1 MSKPLSIEDR
11 ISILLTMIFDEGVD
25 EYNQNFTKLLQR
37 LNEFYDTNKVDIIN
51 YFTKV
56 IMFIPTK
63 GTIYANALHNFSKG
77 DIINNIFK
85 KLVEELNKNKNS
97 FIFIRSFIFIFGLI
111 HFDILKNEQLIN
123 FISENI
129 AKKNRNLIQI
139 IIRSIFLLFRKNNE
153 YQFLIQSINIIYE
166 SGIIDKSDIILNL
179 LHTYANSDESYEINN
194 TKSKFDGFFIKD
206 IPLNN
211 NEKNNEDNNDIKMS
225 ESNEIKISDVDN
237 IFNELNNINYENII
251 CPELIT
257 RKYLSKNNI
266 TFLDIYYE
274 LFLMNNI
281 EAFKDEPNEGSKIY
295 LFSLPNIYYNINT
308 KEENNGIN
316 PYQFITDNFPFVS
329 MDLILYP
336 LWNKSD
342 LCYIVNYIINV
353 LSQKNIF
360 FKSINEENKEEENIY
375 LKFVIELITNVNMI
389 QNLSHFQLD
398 HLIFFLYHIISN
410 ISDTKIE
417 ILSQIQKLKLNN
429 SNDTLNNAITYFI
442 NSFYEK
448 TSFIIKRDS
457 LPSEIFFPEKDLTPI
472 KNESLYNSSF
482 YDEISTNVNKK
493 ENFNNFNKSLF
504 EKDEQNEVL
513 YTFIYCILNPNNISN
528 NNALSKIYE
537 NIELYENAIRDIINN
552 FEKKNDN
559 SILEND
565 KMKIILKVIFDL
577 YGNIP
582 LYYIYIIDLFAFKN
596 LLSHITIINF
606 IFTEK
611 LFQKKENGLF
621 YGFYE
626 LINNCVENCY
636 NMLTKFDDDF
646 QNLARSFSKVDETQR
661 KEMQLK
667 MEFYDNEVEKLKK
680 QKEIICDKIMELFF
694 KFYEISEKLGG
705 KEYKFFIKNVIKD
718 EFAMFHSR
726 YKLNEDWNEKI
737 KNLDN

>member
-1 MSKPLSIEDR
+1 MSKSLSIEDR

-25 EYNQNFTKLLQR
+25 EYEQNFTKLLQR

-63 GTIYANALHNFSKG
+63 GTIYANALHSFAKG

-97 FIFIRSFIFIFGLI
+97 FIYIRSFIFIFGLI
-111 HFDILKNEQLIN
+111 HFGILQNDQLIN
-123 FISENI
+123 FIKENI
-129 AKKNRNLIQI
+129 TKKNKNLLQI
-139 IIRSIFLLFRKNNE
+139 LVRSIFLLFRKNNQ
-153 YQFLIQSINIIYE
+153 YQFLLQSINVIYE
-166 SGIIDKSDIILNL
+166 SNIIDKTDIILNL
-179 LHTYANSDESYEINN
+179 LHTYANSDESYIIN

-206 IPLNN
+206 IPVNN
-211 NEKNNEDNNDIKMS
+211 SEKNNEDNNDINMK
-225 ESNEIKISDVDN
+225 ENIDN
-237 IFNELNNINYENII
+237 IFNELNSINYENII

-257 RKYLSKNNI
+257 RKYLSKNNV
-266 TFLDIYYE
+266 TFLDIYYQ

-316 PYQFITDNFPFVS
+316 PYQFISDNFPFAS
-329 MDLILYP
+329 MDLILYS

-342 LCYIVNYIINV
+342 LCYIVNFIVNV

-360 FKSINEENKEEENIY
+360 FKSVNEENKEENIY
-375 LKFVIELITNVNMI
+375 TKFIIELISNVTMI

-417 ILSQIQKLKLNN
+417 ILSQIQKLNLNLNN
-429 SNDTLNNAITYFI
+429 SNDTTNNAITYFI

-448 TSFIIKRDS
+448 ISFIIKKES
-457 LPSEIFFPEKDLTPI
+457 LPSEIYFPEKKLTPNE
-472 KNESLYNSSF
+472 NESLYNSSF
-482 YDEISTNVNKK
+482 YNEISTNVKEKK
-493 ENFNNFNKSLF
+493 HFNNFNKSLF
-504 EKDEQNEVL
+504 EKDEQNEAL
-513 YTFIYCILNPNNISN
+513 YTFIYCILNPNNVN
-528 NNALSKIYE
+528 NNDALSKIYE
-537 NIELYENAIRDIINN
+537 NIELYGDGIRDIINN
-552 FEKKNDN
+552 FEKKDN
-559 SILEND
+559 ASLEND

-621 YGFYE
+621 YGFYD

-646 QNLARSFSKVDETQR
+646 QNLARSFSKVDENQR

-680 QKEIICDKIMELFF
+680 QKDIICDKIMESFF
-694 KFYEISEKLGG
+694 KLYEISEKLGG
-705 KEYKFFIKNVIKD
+705 KEYKSFIKNVIKD
-718 EFAMFHSR
+718 EFVLFQSR
-726 YKLNEDWNEKI
+726 FKLNSI
-737 KNLDN
+737 TNLFKFLNSLC

>member
-1 MSKPLSIEDR
+1 MSKSLSIEDR

-25 EYNQNFTKLLQR
+25 EYEQNFTKLLQR

-63 GTIYANALHNFSKG
+63 GTIYANALHSFAKG

-97 FIFIRSFIFIFGLI
+97 FIYIRSFIFIFGLI
-111 HFDILKNEQLIN
+111 HFGILQNDQLIN
-123 FISENI
+123 FIKENI
-129 AKKNRNLIQI
+129 TKKNKNLLQI
-139 IIRSIFLLFRKNNE
+139 LVRSIFLLFRKNNQ
-153 YQFLIQSINIIYE
+153 YQFLLQSINVIYE
-166 SGIIDKSDIILNL
+166 SNIIDKTDIILNL
-179 LHTYANSDESYEINN
+179 LHTYANSDESYIIN

-206 IPLNN
+206 IPVNN
-211 NEKNNEDNNDIKMS
+211 TEKNNEDYNDINMK
-225 ESNEIKISDVDN
+225 ENIDN
-237 IFNELNNINYENII
+237 IFNELNSINYENII

-257 RKYLSKNNI
+257 RKYLSKNNV
-266 TFLDIYYE
+266 TFLDIYYQ

-316 PYQFITDNFPFVS
+316 PYQFISDNFPFAS
-329 MDLILYP
+329 MDLILYS

-342 LCYIVNYIINV
+342 LCYIVNFIVNV

-360 FKSINEENKEEENIY
+360 FKSVNEENKEENIY
-375 LKFVIELITNVNMI
+375 TKFIIELISNVTMI

-417 ILSQIQKLKLNN
+417 ILSQIQKLNLNLNN
-429 SNDTLNNAITYFI
+429 SNDTTNNAITYFI

-448 TSFIIKRDS
+448 ISFIIKKES
-457 LPSEIFFPEKDLTPI
+457 LPSEIYFPEKKLTPNE
-472 KNESLYNSSF
+472 NESLYNSSF
-482 YDEISTNVNKK
+482 YNEISTNVKEKK
-493 ENFNNFNKSLF
+493 HFNNFNKSLF
-504 EKDEQNEVL
+504 EKDEQNEAL
-513 YTFIYCILNPNNISN
+513 YTFIYCILNPNNVN
-528 NNALSKIYE
+528 NNDALSKIYE
-537 NIELYENAIRDIINN
+537 NIELYGDGIRDIINN
-552 FEKKNDN
+552 FEKKDN
-559 SILEND
+559 ASLEND

-621 YGFYE
+621 YGFYD

-646 QNLARSFSKVDETQR
+646 QNLARSFSKVDENQR

-680 QKEIICDKIMELFF
+680 QKDIICDKIMESFF
-694 KFYEISEKLGG
+694 KLYEISEKLGG
-705 KEYKFFIKNVIKD
+705 KEYKSFIKNVIKD
-718 EFAMFHSR
+718 EFVLFQSR
-726 YKLNEDWNEKI
+726 FKLNENWNEKI

>member
-1 MSKPLSIEDR
+1 MSKSLSIEDR

-25 EYNQNFTKLLQR
+25 EYEQNFTKLLQR

-63 GTIYANALHNFSKG
+63 GTIYANALHSFAKG

-97 FIFIRSFIFIFGLI
+97 FIYIRSFIFIFGLI
-111 HFDILKNEQLIN
+111 HFGILQNDQLIN
-123 FISENI
+123 FIKENI
-129 AKKNRNLIQI
+129 AKKNKNLLQI
-139 IIRSIFLLFRKNNE
+139 LVRSIFLLFRKNNQ
-153 YQFLIQSINIIYE
+153 YQFLLQSINVIYE
-166 SGIIDKSDIILNL
+166 SNIIDKTDIILNL
-179 LHTYANSDESYEINN
+179 LHTYANSDESYIIN

-206 IPLNN
+206 IPVNN
-211 NEKNNEDNNDIKMS
+211 SEKNNEDNNDINMK
-225 ESNEIKISDVDN
+225 ENIDN
-237 IFNELNNINYENII
+237 IFNELNSINYENII

-257 RKYLSKNNI
+257 RKYLSKNNV
-266 TFLDIYYE
+266 TFLDIYYQ

-316 PYQFITDNFPFVS
+316 PYQFISDNFPFAS
-329 MDLILYP
+329 MDLILYS

-342 LCYIVNYIINV
+342 LCYIVNFIVNV

-360 FKSINEENKEEENIY
+360 FKSVNEENKEENIY
-375 LKFVIELITNVNMI
+375 TKFIIELISNVTMI

-417 ILSQIQKLKLNN
+417 ILSQIQKLNLNLNN
-429 SNDTLNNAITYFI
+429 SNDTTNNAITYFI

-448 TSFIIKRDS
+448 ISFIIKKES
-457 LPSEIFFPEKDLTPI
+457 LPSEIYFPEKKLTPNE
-472 KNESLYNSSF
+472 NESLYNSSF
-482 YDEISTNVNKK
+482 YNEISTNVKEKK
-493 ENFNNFNKSLF
+493 HFNNFNKSLF
-504 EKDEQNEVL
+504 EKDEQNEAL
-513 YTFIYCILNPNNISN
+513 YTFIYCILNPNNVN
-528 NNALSKIYE
+528 NNDALSKIYE
-537 NIELYENAIRDIINN
+537 NIELYGDGIRDIINN
-552 FEKKNDN
+552 FEKKDN
-559 SILEND
+559 ALLEND

-621 YGFYE
+621 YGFYD

-646 QNLARSFSKVDETQR
+646 QNLARSFSKVDENQR

-680 QKEIICDKIMELFF
+680 QKDIICDKIMESFF
-694 KFYEISEKLGG
+694 KLYEISEKLGG
-705 KEYKFFIKNVIKD
+705 KEYKSFIKNVIKD
-718 EFAMFHSR
+718 EFVLFQSR
-726 YKLNEDWNEKI
+726 FKLNENWNEKI

>member
-1 MSKPLSIEDR
+1 MSKSLSIEDR

-25 EYNQNFTKLLQR
+25 EYEQNFTKLLQR

-63 GTIYANALHNFSKG
+63 GTIYANALHSFAKG

-97 FIFIRSFIFIFGLI
+97 FIYIRSFIFIFGLI
-111 HFDILKNEQLIN
+111 HFGILQNDQLIN
-123 FISENI
+123 FIKENI
-129 AKKNRNLIQI
+129 TKKNKNLLQI
-139 IIRSIFLLFRKNNE
+139 LVRSIFLLFRKNNQ
-153 YQFLIQSINIIYE
+153 YQFLLQSINVIYE
-166 SGIIDKSDIILNL
+166 SNIIDKSDIILNL
-179 LHTYANSDESYEINN
+179 LHTYANSDESYIIN

-206 IPLNN
+206 IPVNN
-211 NEKNNEDNNDIKMS
+211 SEKNNEDNNDINMK
-225 ESNEIKISDVDN
+225 ENIDN
-237 IFNELNNINYENII
+237 IFNELNSINYENII

-257 RKYLSKNNI
+257 RKYLSKNNV
-266 TFLDIYYE
+266 TFLDIYYQ

-316 PYQFITDNFPFVS
+316 PYQFISDNFPFAS
-329 MDLILYP
+329 MDLILYS

-342 LCYIVNYIINV
+342 LCYIVNFIVNV

-360 FKSINEENKEEENIY
+360 FKSVNEENKEENIY
-375 LKFVIELITNVNMI
+375 TKFIIELISNVTMI

-417 ILSQIQKLKLNN
+417 ILSQIQKLNLNLNN
-429 SNDTLNNAITYFI
+429 SNDTTNNAITYFI

-448 TSFIIKRDS
+448 ISFIIKKES
-457 LPSEIFFPEKDLTPI
+457 LPSEIYFPEKKLTPNE
-472 KNESLYNSSF
+472 NESLYNSSF
-482 YDEISTNVNKK
+482 YNEISTNVKEKK
-493 ENFNNFNKSLF
+493 HFNNFNKSLF
-504 EKDEQNEVL
+504 EKDEQNEAL
-513 YTFIYCILNPNNISN
+513 YTFIYCILNPNNVN
-528 NNALSKIYE
+528 NNDALSKIYE
-537 NIELYENAIRDIINN
+537 NIELYGDGIRDIINN
-552 FEKKNDN
+552 FEKKDN
-559 SILEND
+559 ALLEND

-621 YGFYE
+621 YGFYD

-646 QNLARSFSKVDETQR
+646 QNLARSFSKVDENQR

-680 QKEIICDKIMELFF
+680 QKDIICDKIMESFF
-694 KFYEISEKLGG
+694 KLYEISEKLGG
-705 KEYKFFIKNVIKD
+705 KEYKSFIKNVIKD
-718 EFAMFHSR
+718 EFVLFQSR
-726 YKLNEDWNEKI
+726 FKLNENWNEKI

>member
-1 MSKPLSIEDR
+1 MSKSLSIEDR

-25 EYNQNFTKLLQR
+25 EYEQNFTKLLQR

-63 GTIYANALHNFSKG
+63 GTIYANALHSFAKG

-97 FIFIRSFIFIFGLI
+97 FIYIRSFIFIFGLI
-111 HFDILKNEQLIN
+111 HFGILQNDQLIN
-123 FISENI
+123 FIKENI
-129 AKKNRNLIQI
+129 TKKNKNLLQI
-139 IIRSIFLLFRKNNE
+139 LVRSIFLLFRKNNQ
-153 YQFLIQSINIIYE
+153 YQFLLQSINVIYE
-166 SGIIDKSDIILNL
+166 SNIIDKSDIILNL
-179 LHTYANSDESYEINN
+179 LHTYANSDESYIIN

-206 IPLNN
+206 IPVNN
-211 NEKNNEDNNDIKMS
+211 SEKNNEDNNDINMK
-225 ESNEIKISDVDN
+225 ENIDN
-237 IFNELNNINYENII
+237 IFNELNSINYENII

-257 RKYLSKNNI
+257 RKYLSKNNV
-266 TFLDIYYE
+266 TFLDIYYQ

-316 PYQFITDNFPFVS
+316 PYQFISDNFPFAS
-329 MDLILYP
+329 MDLILYS

-342 LCYIVNYIINV
+342 LCYIVNFIVNV

-360 FKSINEENKEEENIY
+360 FKSVNEENKEENIY
-375 LKFVIELITNVNMI
+375 TKFIIELISNVTMI

-417 ILSQIQKLKLNN
+417 ILSQIQKLNLNLNN
-429 SNDTLNNAITYFI
+429 SNDTTNNAITYFI

-448 TSFIIKRDS
+448 ISFIIKKES
-457 LPSEIFFPEKDLTPI
+457 LPSEIYFPEKKLTPNE
-472 KNESLYNSSF
+472 NESLYNSSF
-482 YDEISTNVNKK
+482 YNEISTNVKEKK
-493 ENFNNFNKSLF
+493 HFNNFNKSLF
-504 EKDEQNEVL
+504 EKDEQNEAL
-513 YTFIYCILNPNNISN
+513 YTFIYCILNPNNVN
-528 NNALSKIYE
+528 NNDALSKIYE
-537 NIELYENAIRDIINN
+537 NIELYGDGIRDIINN
-552 FEKKNDN
+552 FEKKDN
-559 SILEND
+559 ASLEND

-621 YGFYE
+621 YGFYD

-646 QNLARSFSKVDETQR
+646 QNLARSFSKVDENQR

-680 QKEIICDKIMELFF
+680 QKDIICDKIMESFF
-694 KFYEISEKLGG
+694 KLYEISEKLGG
-705 KEYKFFIKNVIKD
+705 KEYKSFIKNVIKD
-718 EFAMFHSR
+718 EFVLFQSR
-726 YKLNEDWNEKI
+726 FKLNENWNEKI

>member
-1 MSKPLSIEDR
+1 MSKSLSIEDR

-25 EYNQNFTKLLQR
+25 EYEQNFTKLLQR

-63 GTIYANALHNFSKG
+63 GTIYANALHSFAKG

-97 FIFIRSFIFIFGLI
+97 FIYIRSFIFIFGLI
-111 HFDILKNEQLIN
+111 HFGILQNDQLIN
-123 FISENI
+123 FIKENI
-129 AKKNRNLIQI
+129 TKKNKNLLQI
-139 IIRSIFLLFRKNNE
+139 LVRSIFLLFRKNNQ
-153 YQFLIQSINIIYE
+153 YQFLLQSINVIYE
-166 SGIIDKSDIILNL
+166 SNIIDKTDIILNL
-179 LHTYANSDESYEINN
+179 LHTYANSDESYIIN
-194 TKSKFDGFFIKD
+194 TKSKFNGFFIKD
-206 IPLNN
+206 IPVNN
-211 NEKNNEDNNDIKMS
+211 SEKNNEDNNDINMK
-225 ESNEIKISDVDN
+225 ENIDN
-237 IFNELNNINYENII
+237 IFNELNSINYENII

-257 RKYLSKNNI
+257 RKYLSKNNV
-266 TFLDIYYE
+266 TFLDIYYQ

-316 PYQFITDNFPFVS
+316 PYQFISDNFPFAS
-329 MDLILYP
+329 MDLILYS

-342 LCYIVNYIINV
+342 LCYIVNFIVNV

-360 FKSINEENKEEENIY
+360 FKSVNEENKEENIY
-375 LKFVIELITNVNMI
+375 TKFIIELISNVTMI

-417 ILSQIQKLKLNN
+417 ILSQIQKLNLNLNN
-429 SNDTLNNAITYFI
+429 SNDTTNNAITYFI

-448 TSFIIKRDS
+448 ISFIIKKES
-457 LPSEIFFPEKDLTPI
+457 LPSEIYFPEKKLTPNE
-472 KNESLYNSSF
+472 NESLYNSSF
-482 YDEISTNVNKK
+482 YNEISTNVKEKK
-493 ENFNNFNKSLF
+493 HFNNFNKSLF
-504 EKDEQNEVL
+504 EKDEQNEAL
-513 YTFIYCILNPNNISN
+513 YTFIYCILNPNNVN
-528 NNALSKIYE
+528 NNDALSKIYE
-537 NIELYENAIRDIINN
+537 NIELYGDGIRDIINN
-552 FEKKNDN
+552 FEKKDN
-559 SILEND
+559 ASLEND

-621 YGFYE
+621 YGFYD

-646 QNLARSFSKVDETQR
+646 QNLARSFSKVDENQR

-680 QKEIICDKIMELFF
+680 QKDIICDKIMESFF
-694 KFYEISEKLGG
+694 KLYEISEKLGG
-705 KEYKFFIKNVIKD
+705 KEYKSFIKNVIKD
-718 EFAMFHSR
+718 EFVLFQSR
-726 YKLNEDWNEKI
+726 FKLNENWNEKI

>member
-1 MSKPLSIEDR
+1 MSKSLSIEDR

-25 EYNQNFTKLLQR
+25 EYEQNFTKLLQR

-63 GTIYANALHNFSKG
+63 GTIYANALHSFAKG

-97 FIFIRSFIFIFGLI
+97 FIYIRSFIFIFGLI
-111 HFDILKNEQLIN
+111 HFGILQNDQLIN
-123 FISENI
+123 FIKENI
-129 AKKNRNLIQI
+129 TKKNKNLLQI
-139 IIRSIFLLFRKNNE
+139 LVRSIFLLFRKNNQ
-153 YQFLIQSINIIYE
+153 YQFLLQSINVIYE
-166 SGIIDKSDIILNL
+166 SNIIDKTDIILNL
-179 LHTYANSDESYEINN
+179 LHTYANSDESYIIN

-206 IPLNN
+206 IPVNN
-211 NEKNNEDNNDIKMS
+211 SEKNNEDNNDINMK
-225 ESNEIKISDVDN
+225 ENIDN
-237 IFNELNNINYENII
+237 IFNELNSINYENII

-257 RKYLSKNNI
+257 RKYLSKNNV
-266 TFLDIYYE
+266 TFLDIYYQ

-316 PYQFITDNFPFVS
+316 PYQFISDNFPFAS
-329 MDLILYP
+329 MDLILYS

-342 LCYIVNYIINV
+342 LCYIVNFIVNV

-360 FKSINEENKEEENIY
+360 FKSVNEENKEENIY
-375 LKFVIELITNVNMI
+375 TKFIIELISNVTMI
-389 QNLSHFQLD
+389 ENLSHFQLD

-417 ILSQIQKLKLNN
+417 ILSQIQKLNLNLNN
-429 SNDTLNNAITYFI
+429 SNDTTNNAITYFI

-448 TSFIIKRDS
+448 ISFIIKKES
-457 LPSEIFFPEKDLTPI
+457 LPSEIYFPEKKLTPNE
-472 KNESLYNSSF
+472 NESLYNSSF
-482 YDEISTNVNKK
+482 YNEISTNVKEKK
-493 ENFNNFNKSLF
+493 HFNNFNKSLF
-504 EKDEQNEVL
+504 EKDEQNEAL
-513 YTFIYCILNPNNISN
+513 YTFIYCLLNPNNVN
-528 NNALSKIYE
+528 NNDALSKIYE
-537 NIELYENAIRDIINN
+537 NIELYGDGIRDIINN
-552 FEKKNDN
+552 FEKKDN
-559 SILEND
+559 ASLEND

-621 YGFYE
+621 YGFYD

-646 QNLARSFSKVDETQR
+646 QNLARSFSKVDENQR

-680 QKEIICDKIMELFF
+680 QKDIICDKIMESFF
-694 KFYEISEKLGG
+694 KLYEISEKLGG
-705 KEYKFFIKNVIKD
+705 KEYKSFIKNVIKD
-718 EFAMFHSR
+718 EFVLFQSR
-726 YKLNEDWNEKI
+726 FKLNENWNEKI

>member
-1 MSKPLSIEDR
+1 MSKSLSIEDR

-25 EYNQNFTKLLQR
+25 EYEQNFTKLLQR

-63 GTIYANALHNFSKG
+63 GTIYANALHSFAKG

-97 FIFIRSFIFIFGLI
+97 FIYIRSFIFIFGLI
-111 HFDILKNEQLIN
+111 HFGILQNDQLIN
-123 FISENI
+123 FIKENI
-129 AKKNRNLIQI
+129 AKKNKNLLQI
-139 IIRSIFLLFRKNNE
+139 ILRSIFLLFRKNNQ
-153 YQFLIQSINIIYE
+153 YQFLLQSINVIYE
-166 SGIIDKSDIILNL
+166 SNIIDKTDIILNL
-179 LHTYANSDESYEINN
+179 LHTYANSDESYIIN

-206 IPLNN
+206 IPVNN
-211 NEKNNEDNNDIKMS
+211 SEKNNEDNNDINMK
-225 ESNEIKISDVDN
+225 ENIDN
-237 IFNELNNINYENII
+237 IFNELNSINYENII

-257 RKYLSKNNI
+257 RKYISKNNV
-266 TFLDIYYE
+266 TFLDIYYQ

-316 PYQFITDNFPFVS
+316 PYQFISDNFPFAS
-329 MDLILYP
+329 MDLILYS

-342 LCYIVNYIINV
+342 LCYIVNFIVNV

-360 FKSINEENKEEENIY
+360 FKSVNEENKEENIY
-375 LKFVIELITNVNMI
+375 TKFIIELISNVTMI

-417 ILSQIQKLKLNN
+417 ILSQIQKLNLNLNN
-429 SNDTLNNAITYFI
+429 SNDTTNNAITYFI

-448 TSFIIKRDS
+448 ISFIIKKES
-457 LPSEIFFPEKDLTPI
+457 LPSEIYFPEKKLTPNE
-472 KNESLYNSSF
+472 NESLYNSSF
-482 YDEISTNVNKK
+482 YNEISTNVKEKK
-493 ENFNNFNKSLF
+493 HFDNFNKSLF
-504 EKDEQNEVL
+504 EKDEQNEAL
-513 YTFIYCILNPNNISN
+513 YTFIYCILNPNNVN
-528 NNALSKIYE
+528 NNDALSKIYE
-537 NIELYENAIRDIINN
+537 NIELYGDGIRDIINN
-552 FEKKNDN
+552 FEKKDN
-559 SILEND
+559 ASLEND

-621 YGFYE
+621 YGFYD

-646 QNLARSFSKVDETQR
+646 QNLARSFSKVDENQR

-680 QKEIICDKIMELFF
+680 QKDIICDKIMESFF
-694 KFYEISEKLGG
+694 KLYEISEKLGG
-705 KEYKFFIKNVIKD
+705 KEYKSFIKNVIKD
-718 EFAMFHSR
+718 EFVLFQSR
-726 YKLNEDWNEKI
+726 FKLNENWNEKI

>member
-1 MSKPLSIEDR
+1 MSKSLSIEDR

-25 EYNQNFTKLLQR
+25 EYEQNFTKLLQR

-63 GTIYANALHNFSKG
+63 GTIYANALHSFAKG

-97 FIFIRSFIFIFGLI
+97 FIYIRSFIFIFGLI
-111 HFDILKNEQLIN
+111 HFGILQNDQLIN
-123 FISENI
+123 FIKENI
-129 AKKNRNLIQI
+129 AKKNKNLLQI
-139 IIRSIFLLFRKNNE
+139 LVRSIFLLFRKNNQ
-153 YQFLIQSINIIYE
+153 YQFLLQSINVIYE
-166 SGIIDKSDIILNL
+166 SNIIDKTDIILNL
-179 LHTYANSDESYEINN
+179 LHTYANSDESYIIN

-206 IPLNN
+206 IPVNN
-211 NEKNNEDNNDIKMS
+211 SEKNNEDNNDINMK
-225 ESNEIKISDVDN
+225 ENIDN
-237 IFNELNNINYENII
+237 IFNELNSINYENII

-257 RKYLSKNNI
+257 RKYLSKNNV
-266 TFLDIYYE
+266 TFLDIYYQ

-316 PYQFITDNFPFVS
+316 PYQFISDNFPFAS
-329 MDLILYP
+329 MDLILYS

-342 LCYIVNYIINV
+342 LCYIVNFIVNV

-360 FKSINEENKEEENIY
+360 FKSVNEENKEENIY
-375 LKFVIELITNVNMI
+375 TKFIIELISNVTMV

-417 ILSQIQKLKLNN
+417 ILSQIQKLNLNLNN
-429 SNDTLNNAITYFI
+429 SNDTTNNAITYFI

-448 TSFIIKRDS
+448 ISFIIKKES
-457 LPSEIFFPEKDLTPI
+457 LPSEIYFPEKKLTPNE
-472 KNESLYNSSF
+472 NESLYNSSF
-482 YDEISTNVNKK
+482 YNEISTNVKEKK
-493 ENFNNFNKSLF
+493 HFNNFNKSLF
-504 EKDEQNEVL
+504 EKDEQNEAL
-513 YTFIYCILNPNNISN
+513 YTFIYCILNPNNVN
-528 NNALSKIYE
+528 NNDALSKIYE
-537 NIELYENAIRDIINN
+537 NIELYGDGIRDIINN
-552 FEKKNDN
+552 FEKKDN
-559 SILEND
+559 ASLEND

-621 YGFYE
+621 YGFYD

-646 QNLARSFSKVDETQR
+646 QNLARSFSKVDENQR

-680 QKEIICDKIMELFF
+680 QKDIICDKIMESFF
-694 KFYEISEKLGG
+694 KLYEISEKLGG
-705 KEYKFFIKNVIKD
+705 KEYKSFIKNVIKD
-718 EFAMFHSR
+718 EFVLFQSR
-726 YKLNEDWNEKI
+726 FKLNENWNEKI

>member
-1 MSKPLSIEDR
+1 MSKSLSIEDR

-25 EYNQNFTKLLQR
+25 EYEQNFTKLLQR

-63 GTIYANALHNFSKG
+63 GTIYANALHSFAKG

-97 FIFIRSFIFIFGLI
+97 FIYIRSFIFIFGLI
-111 HFDILKNEQLIN
+111 HFGILQNDQLIN
-123 FISENI
+123 FIKENI
-129 AKKNRNLIQI
+129 AKKNKNLLQI
-139 IIRSIFLLFRKNNE
+139 LVRSIFLLFRKNNQ
-153 YQFLIQSINIIYE
+153 YQFLLQSINVIYE
-166 SGIIDKSDIILNL
+166 SNIIDKSDIILNL
-179 LHTYANSDESYEINN
+179 LHTYANSDESYTIN

-206 IPLNN
+206 IPVNN
-211 NEKNNEDNNDIKMS
+211 SEKNNEDNNDINMK
-225 ESNEIKISDVDN
+225 ENIDN
-237 IFNELNNINYENII
+237 IFNELNSINYENII

-257 RKYLSKNNI
+257 RKYLSKNNV
-266 TFLDIYYE
+266 TFLDIYYQ

-316 PYQFITDNFPFVS
+316 PYQFISDNFPFAS
-329 MDLILYP
+329 MDLILYS

-342 LCYIVNYIINV
+342 LCYIVNFIVNV

-360 FKSINEENKEEENIY
+360 FKSVNEENKEENIY
-375 LKFVIELITNVNMI
+375 TKFIIELISNVTMI

-417 ILSQIQKLKLNN
+417 ILSQIQKLNLNLNN
-429 SNDTLNNAITYFI
+429 SNDTTNNAITYFI

-448 TSFIIKRDS
+448 ISFIIKKES
-457 LPSEIFFPEKDLTPI
+457 LPSEIYFPEKKLTPNE
-472 KNESLYNSSF
+472 NESLYNSSF
-482 YDEISTNVNKK
+482 YNEISTNVKEKK
-493 ENFNNFNKSLF
+493 HFNNFNKSLF
-504 EKDEQNEVL
+504 EKDEQNEAL
-513 YTFIYCILNPNNISN
+513 YTFIYCILNPNNVN
-528 NNALSKIYE
+528 NNDALSKIYE
-537 NIELYENAIRDIINN
+537 NIELYGDGIRDIINN
-552 FEKKNDN
+552 FEKKDN
-559 SILEND
+559 ASLEND

-621 YGFYE
+621 YGFYD

-646 QNLARSFSKVDETQR
+646 QNLARSFSKVDENQR

-680 QKEIICDKIMELFF
+680 QKDIICDKIMESFF
-694 KFYEISEKLGG
+694 KLYEISEKLGG
-705 KEYKFFIKNVIKD
+705 KEYKSFIKNVIKD
-718 EFAMFHSR
+718 EFVLFQSR
-726 YKLNEDWNEKI
+726 FKLNENWNEKI

>member
-1 MSKPLSIEDR
+1 MSKSLSIEDR

-25 EYNQNFTKLLQR
+25 EYEQNFTKLLQR

-63 GTIYANALHNFSKG
+63 GTIYANALHSFAKG

-97 FIFIRSFIFIFGLI
+97 FIYIRSFIFIFGLI
-111 HFDILKNEQLIN
+111 HFGILQNDQLIN
-123 FISENI
+123 FIKENI
-129 AKKNRNLIQI
+129 TKKNKNLLQI
-139 IIRSIFLLFRKNNE
+139 LVRSIFLLFRKNNQ
-153 YQFLIQSINIIYE
+153 YQFLIQSINVIYE
-166 SGIIDKSDIILNL
+166 SNIIDKTDIILNL
-179 LHTYANSDESYEINN
+179 LHTYANSDESYIIN

-206 IPLNN
+206 IPVNN
-211 NEKNNEDNNDIKMS
+211 SEKNNEDNNDINMK
-225 ESNEIKISDVDN
+225 ENIDN
-237 IFNELNNINYENII
+237 IFNELNSINYENII

-257 RKYLSKNNI
+257 RKYLSKNNV
-266 TFLDIYYE
+266 TFLDIYYQ

-316 PYQFITDNFPFVS
+316 PYQFISDNFPFAS
-329 MDLILYP
+329 MDLILYS

-342 LCYIVNYIINV
+342 LCYIVNFIVNV

-360 FKSINEENKEEENIY
+360 FKSVNEENKEENIY
-375 LKFVIELITNVNMI
+375 TKFIIELISNVTMI

-417 ILSQIQKLKLNN
+417 ILSQIQKLNLNLNN
-429 SNDTLNNAITYFI
+429 SNDTTNNAITYFI

-448 TSFIIKRDS
+448 ISFIIKKES
-457 LPSEIFFPEKDLTPI
+457 LPCEIYFPEKKLTPNE
-472 KNESLYNSSF
+472 NESLYNSSF
-482 YDEISTNVNKK
+482 YNEISTNVKEKK
-493 ENFNNFNKSLF
+493 HFNNFNKSLF
-504 EKDEQNEVL
+504 EKDEQNEAL
-513 YTFIYCILNPNNISN
+513 YTFIYCILNPNNVN
-528 NNALSKIYE
+528 NNDALSKIYE
-537 NIELYENAIRDIINN
+537 NIELYGDGIRDIINN
-552 FEKKNDN
+552 FEKKDN
-559 SILEND
+559 ALLEND

-621 YGFYE
+621 YGFYD

-646 QNLARSFSKVDETQR
+646 QNLARSFSKVDENQR

-680 QKEIICDKIMELFF
+680 QKDIICDKIMESFF
-694 KFYEISEKLGG
+694 KLYEISEKLGG
-705 KEYKFFIKNVIKD
+705 KEYKSFIKNVIKD
-718 EFAMFHSR
+718 EFVLFQSR
-726 YKLNEDWNEKI
+726 FKLNENWNEKI

>member
-1 MSKPLSIEDR
+1 MSKSLSIEDR

-25 EYNQNFTKLLQR
+25 EYEQNFTKLLQR

-63 GTIYANALHNFSKG
+63 GTIYANALHSFAKG

-97 FIFIRSFIFIFGLI
+97 FIYIRSFIFIFGLI
-111 HFDILKNEQLIN
+111 HFGILQNDQLIN
-123 FISENI
+123 FIKENI
-129 AKKNRNLIQI
+129 AKKNKNLLQI
-139 IIRSIFLLFRKNNE
+139 LVRSIFLLFRKNNQ
-153 YQFLIQSINIIYE
+153 YQFLLQSINVIYE
-166 SGIIDKSDIILNL
+166 SNIIDKTDIILNL
-179 LHTYANSDESYEINN
+179 LHTYATSDESYIIN

-206 IPLNN
+206 IPVNN
-211 NEKNNEDNNDIKMS
+211 SEKNNEDNNDINMK
-225 ESNEIKISDVDN
+225 ENIDN
-237 IFNELNNINYENII
+237 IFNELNSINYENII

-257 RKYLSKNNI
+257 RKYLSKNNV
-266 TFLDIYYE
+266 TFLDIYYQ

-316 PYQFITDNFPFVS
+316 PYQFISDNFPFAS
-329 MDLILYP
+329 MDLILYS

-342 LCYIVNYIINV
+342 LCYIVNFIVNV

-360 FKSINEENKEEENIY
+360 FKSVNEENKEENIY
-375 LKFVIELITNVNMI
+375 TKFIIELISNVTMI

-417 ILSQIQKLKLNN
+417 ILSQIQKLNLNLNN
-429 SNDTLNNAITYFI
+429 SNDTTNNAITYFI

-448 TSFIIKRDS
+448 ISFIIKKES
-457 LPSEIFFPEKDLTPI
+457 LPSEIYFPEKKLTPNE
-472 KNESLYNSSF
+472 NESLYNSSF
-482 YDEISTNVNKK
+482 YNEISTNVKEKK
-493 ENFNNFNKSLF
+493 HFNNFNKSLF
-504 EKDEQNEVL
+504 EKDEQNEAL
-513 YTFIYCILNPNNISN
+513 YTFIYCILNPNNVN
-528 NNALSKIYE
+528 NNDALSKIYE
-537 NIELYENAIRDIINN
+537 NIELYGDGIRDIINN
-552 FEKKNDN
+552 FEKKDN
-559 SILEND
+559 ALLEND

-621 YGFYE
+621 YGFYD

-646 QNLARSFSKVDETQR
+646 QNLARSFSKVDENQR

-680 QKEIICDKIMELFF
+680 QKDIICDKIMESFF
-694 KFYEISEKLGG
+694 KLYEISEKLGG
-705 KEYKFFIKNVIKD
+705 KEYKSFIKNVIKD
-718 EFAMFHSR
+718 EFVLFQSR
-726 YKLNEDWNEKI
+726 FKLNENWNEKI

>member
-1 MSKPLSIEDR
+1 MSKSLSIEDR

-25 EYNQNFTKLLQR
+25 EYEQNFTKLLQR

-63 GTIYANALHNFSKG
+63 GTIYANALHSFAKG

-97 FIFIRSFIFIFGLI
+97 FIYIRSFIFIFGLI
-111 HFDILKNEQLIN
+111 HFGILQNDQLIN
-123 FISENI
+123 FIKENI
-129 AKKNRNLIQI
+129 TKKNKNLLQI
-139 IIRSIFLLFRKNNE
+139 LVRSIFLLFRKNNQ
-153 YQFLIQSINIIYE
+153 YQFLLQSINVIYE
-166 SGIIDKSDIILNL
+166 SNIIDKSDIILNL
-179 LHTYANSDESYEINN
+179 LHTYANSDESYIIN

-206 IPLNN
+206 IPVNN
-211 NEKNNEDNNDIKMS
+211 SEKNNEDNNDINMK
-225 ESNEIKISDVDN
+225 ENIDN
-237 IFNELNNINYENII
+237 IFNELNSINYENII

-257 RKYLSKNNI
+257 RKYLSKNNV
-266 TFLDIYYE
+266 TFLDIYYQ

-308 KEENNGIN
+308 KEENNGVN
-316 PYQFITDNFPFVS
+316 PYQFISDNFPFAS
-329 MDLILYP
+329 MDLILYS

-342 LCYIVNYIINV
+342 LCYIVNFIVNV

-360 FKSINEENKEEENIY
+360 FKSVNEENKEENIY
-375 LKFVIELITNVNMI
+375 TKFIIELISNVTMI

-417 ILSQIQKLKLNN
+417 ILSQIQKLNLNLNN
-429 SNDTLNNAITYFI
+429 SNDTTNNAITYFI

-448 TSFIIKRDS
+448 ISFIIKKES
-457 LPSEIFFPEKDLTPI
+457 LPSEIYFPEKKLTPNE
-472 KNESLYNSSF
+472 NESLYNSSF
-482 YDEISTNVNKK
+482 YNEISTNVKEKK
-493 ENFNNFNKSLF
+493 HFNNFNKSLF
-504 EKDEQNEVL
+504 EKDEQNEAL
-513 YTFIYCILNPNNISN
+513 YTFIYCILNPNNVN
-528 NNALSKIYE
+528 NNDALSKIYE
-537 NIELYENAIRDIINN
+537 NIELYGDGIRDIINN
-552 FEKKNDN
+552 FEKKDN
-559 SILEND
+559 ALLEND

-621 YGFYE
+621 YGFYD

-646 QNLARSFSKVDETQR
+646 QNLARSFSKVDENQR

-680 QKEIICDKIMELFF
+680 QKDIICDKIMESFF
-694 KFYEISEKLGG
+694 KLYEISEKLGG
-705 KEYKFFIKNVIKD
+705 KEYKSFIKNVIKD
-718 EFAMFHSR
+718 EFVLFQSR
-726 YKLNEDWNEKI
+726 FKLNENWNEKI

>member
-1 MSKPLSIEDR
+1 MSKSLSIEDR

-25 EYNQNFTKLLQR
+25 EYEQNFTKLLQR

-63 GTIYANALHNFSKG
+63 GTIYANALHSFAKE

-97 FIFIRSFIFIFGLI
+97 FIYIRSFIFIFGLI
-111 HFDILKNEQLIN
+111 HFGILQNDQLIN
-123 FISENI
+123 FIKENI
-129 AKKNRNLIQI
+129 TKKNKNLLQI
-139 IIRSIFLLFRKNNE
+139 LVRSIFLLFRKNNQ
-153 YQFLIQSINIIYE
+153 YQFLLQSINVIYE
-166 SGIIDKSDIILNL
+166 SNIIDKTDIILNL
-179 LHTYANSDESYEINN
+179 LHTYANSDESYIIN

-206 IPLNN
+206 IPVNN
-211 NEKNNEDNNDIKMS
+211 SEKNNEDNNDINMK
-225 ESNEIKISDVDN
+225 ENIDN
-237 IFNELNNINYENII
+237 IFNELNSINYENII

-257 RKYLSKNNI
+257 RKYLSKNNV
-266 TFLDIYYE
+266 TFLDIYYQ

-316 PYQFITDNFPFVS
+316 PYQFISDNFPFAS
-329 MDLILYP
+329 MDLILYS

-342 LCYIVNYIINV
+342 LCYIVNFIVNV

-360 FKSINEENKEEENIY
+360 FKSVNEENKEENIY
-375 LKFVIELITNVNMI
+375 TKFIIELISNVTMI

-417 ILSQIQKLKLNN
+417 ILSQIQKLNLNLNN
-429 SNDTLNNAITYFI
+429 SNDTTNNAITYFI

-448 TSFIIKRDS
+448 ISFIIKKES
-457 LPSEIFFPEKDLTPI
+457 LPSEIYFPEKKLTPNE
-472 KNESLYNSSF
+472 NESLYNSSF
-482 YDEISTNVNKK
+482 YNEISTNVKEKK
-493 ENFNNFNKSLF
+493 HFNNFNKSLF
-504 EKDEQNEVL
+504 EKDEQNEAL
-513 YTFIYCILNPNNISN
+513 YTFIYCILNPNNVN
-528 NNALSKIYE
+528 NNDALSKIYE
-537 NIELYENAIRDIINN
+537 NIELYGDGIRDIINN
-552 FEKKNDN
+552 FEKKDN
-559 SILEND
+559 ASLEND

-621 YGFYE
+621 YGFYD

-646 QNLARSFSKVDETQR
+646 QNLARSFSKVDENQR

-680 QKEIICDKIMELFF
+680 QKDIICDKIMESFF
-694 KFYEISEKLGG
+694 KLYEISEKLGG
-705 KEYKFFIKNVIKD
+705 KEYKSFIKNVIKD
-718 EFAMFHSR
+718 EFVLFQSR
-726 YKLNEDWNEKI
+726 FKLNENWNEKI

>member
-1 MSKPLSIEDR
+1 MSKSLSIEDR

-25 EYNQNFTKLLQR
+25 EYEQNFTKLLQR

-63 GTIYANALHNFSKG
+63 GTIYANALHSFAKG

-97 FIFIRSFIFIFGLI
+97 FIYIRSFIFIFGLI
-111 HFDILKNEQLIN
+111 HFGILQNDQLIN
-123 FISENI
+123 FIKENI
-129 AKKNRNLIQI
+129 TKKNKNLLQI
-139 IIRSIFLLFRKNNE
+139 LVRSIFLLFRKNNQ
-153 YQFLIQSINIIYE
+153 YQFLLQSINVIYE
-166 SGIIDKSDIILNL
+166 SNIIDKTDIILNL
-179 LHTYANSDESYEINN
+179 LHTYANSDESYIIN

-206 IPLNN
+206 IPVNN
-211 NEKNNEDNNDIKMS
+211 SEKNNEDNNDINMK
-225 ESNEIKISDVDN
+225 ENIDN
-237 IFNELNNINYENII
+237 IFNELNSINYENII

-257 RKYLSKNNI
+257 RKYLSKNNV
-266 TFLDIYYE
+266 TFLDIYYQ

-316 PYQFITDNFPFVS
+316 PYQFISDNFPFAS
-329 MDLILYP
+329 MDLILYS

-342 LCYIVNYIINV
+342 LCYIVNFIVNV

-360 FKSINEENKEEENIY
+360 FKSVNEENKEENIY
-375 LKFVIELITNVNMI
+375 TKFIIELISNVTMI
-389 QNLSHFQLD
+389 ENLSHFQLD

-417 ILSQIQKLKLNN
+417 ILSQIQKLNLNLNN
-429 SNDTLNNAITYFI
+429 SNDTTNNAITYFI

-448 TSFIIKRDS
+448 ISFIIKKES
-457 LPSEIFFPEKDLTPI
+457 LPSEIYFPEKKLTPNE
-472 KNESLYNSSF
+472 NESLYNSSF
-482 YDEISTNVNKK
+482 YNEISTNVKEKK
-493 ENFNNFNKSLF
+493 HFNNFNKSLF
-504 EKDEQNEVL
+504 EKDEQNEAL
-513 YTFIYCILNPNNISN
+513 YTFIYCILNPNNVN
-528 NNALSKIYE
+528 NNDALSKIYE
-537 NIELYENAIRDIINN
+537 NIELYGDGIRDIINN
-552 FEKKNDN
+552 FEKKDN
-559 SILEND
+559 ASLEND

-621 YGFYE
+621 YGFYD

-646 QNLARSFSKVDETQR
+646 QNLARSFSKVDENQR

-680 QKEIICDKIMELFF
+680 QKDIICDKIMESFF
-694 KFYEISEKLGG
+694 KLYEISEKLGG
-705 KEYKFFIKNVIKD
+705 KEYKSFIKNVIKD
-718 EFAMFHSR
+718 EFVLFQSR
-726 YKLNEDWNEKI
+726 FKLNENWNEKI

>member
-1 MSKPLSIEDR
+1 MSKSLTIEDR

-25 EYNQNFTKLLQR
+25 EYEQNFTKLLQR

-63 GTIYANALHNFSKG
+63 GTIYANALHSFAKG

-97 FIFIRSFIFIFGLI
+97 FIYIRSFIFIFGLI
-111 HFDILKNEQLIN
+111 HFGILQNDQLIN
-123 FISENI
+123 FIKENI
-129 AKKNRNLIQI
+129 TKKNKNLLQI
-139 IIRSIFLLFRKNNE
+139 LVRSIFLLFRKNNQ
-153 YQFLIQSINIIYE
+153 YQFLLQSINVIYE
-166 SGIIDKSDIILNL
+166 SNIIDKTDIILNL
-179 LHTYANSDESYEINN
+179 LHTYANSDESYIIN

-206 IPLNN
+206 IPVNN
-211 NEKNNEDNNDIKMS
+211 SEKNNEDNNDINMK
-225 ESNEIKISDVDN
+225 ENIDN
-237 IFNELNNINYENII
+237 IFNELNSINYENII

-257 RKYLSKNNI
+257 RKYLSKNNV
-266 TFLDIYYE
+266 TFLDIYYQ

-316 PYQFITDNFPFVS
+316 PYQFISDNFPFAS
-329 MDLILYP
+329 MDLILYS

-342 LCYIVNYIINV
+342 LCYIVNFIVNV

-360 FKSINEENKEEENIY
+360 FKSVNEENKEENIY
-375 LKFVIELITNVNMI
+375 TKFIIELISNVTMI

-417 ILSQIQKLKLNN
+417 ILSQIQKLNLNLNN
-429 SNDTLNNAITYFI
+429 SNDTTNNAITYFI

-448 TSFIIKRDS
+448 ISFIIKKES
-457 LPSEIFFPEKDLTPI
+457 LPSEIYFPEKKLTPNE
-472 KNESLYNSSF
+472 NESLYNSSF
-482 YDEISTNVNKK
+482 YNEISTNVKEKK
-493 ENFNNFNKSLF
+493 HFNNFNKSLF
-504 EKDEQNEVL
+504 EKDEQNEAL
-513 YTFIYCILNPNNISN
+513 YTFIYCILNPNNVN
-528 NNALSKIYE
+528 NNDALSKIYE
-537 NIELYENAIRDIINN
+537 NIELYGDGIRDIINN
-552 FEKKNDN
+552 FEKKDN
-559 SILEND
+559 ASLEND

-621 YGFYE
+621 YGFYD

-646 QNLARSFSKVDETQR
+646 QNLARSFSKVDENQR

-680 QKEIICDKIMELFF
+680 QKDIICDKIMESFF
-694 KFYEISEKLGG
+694 KLYEISEKLGG
-705 KEYKFFIKNVIKD
+705 KEYKSFIKNVIKD
-718 EFAMFHSR
+718 EFVLFQSR
-726 YKLNEDWNEKI
+726 FKLNENWNEKI

>member
-1 MSKPLSIEDR
+1 MSKSLSIEDR

-25 EYNQNFTKLLQR
+25 EYEQNFTKLLQR

-63 GTIYANALHNFSKG
+63 GTIYANALHSFAKG

-97 FIFIRSFIFIFGLI
+97 FIYIRSFIFIFGLI
-111 HFDILKNEQLIN
+111 HFGILQNDQLIN
-123 FISENI
+123 FIKENI
-129 AKKNRNLIQI
+129 AKKNKNLLQI
-139 IIRSIFLLFRKNNE
+139 LVRSIFLLFRKNNQ
-153 YQFLIQSINIIYE
+153 YQFLLQSINVIYE
-166 SGIIDKSDIILNL
+166 SNIIDKTDIILNL
-179 LHTYANSDESYEINN
+179 LHTYANSDESYIIN

-206 IPLNN
+206 IPVNN
-211 NEKNNEDNNDIKMS
+211 SEKNNEDNNDINMK
-225 ESNEIKISDVDN
+225 ENIDN
-237 IFNELNNINYENII
+237 IFNELNSINYENII

-257 RKYLSKNNI
+257 RKYLSKNNV
-266 TFLDIYYE
+266 TFLDIYYQ

-316 PYQFITDNFPFVS
+316 PYQFISDNFPFAS
-329 MDLILYP
+329 MDLILYS

-342 LCYIVNYIINV
+342 LCYIVNFIVNV

-360 FKSINEENKEEENIY
+360 FKSVNEENKEENIY
-375 LKFVIELITNVNMI
+375 TKFIIELISNVTMI

-417 ILSQIQKLKLNN
+417 ILSQIQKLNLNLNN
-429 SNDTLNNAITYFI
+429 SNDTTNNAITYFI

-448 TSFIIKRDS
+448 ISFIIKKES
-457 LPSEIFFPEKDLTPI
+457 LPSEIYFPEKKLTPNE
-472 KNESLYNSSF
+472 NESLYNSSF
-482 YDEISTNVNKK
+482 YNEISKNVKEKK
-493 ENFNNFNKSLF
+493 HFNNFNKSLF
-504 EKDEQNEVL
+504 EKDEQNEAL
-513 YTFIYCILNPNNISN
+513 YTFIYCILNPNNVN
-528 NNALSKIYE
+528 NNDALSKIYE
-537 NIELYENAIRDIINN
+537 NIELYGDGIRDIINN
-552 FEKKNDN
+552 FEKKDN
-559 SILEND
+559 ASLEND

-621 YGFYE
+621 YGFYD

-646 QNLARSFSKVDETQR
+646 QNLARSFSKVDENQR

-680 QKEIICDKIMELFF
+680 QKDIICDKIMESFF
-694 KFYEISEKLGG
+694 KLYEISEKLGG
-705 KEYKFFIKNVIKD
+705 KEYKSFIKNVIKD

>member
-1 MSKPLSIEDR
+1 MSKSLSIEDR

-25 EYNQNFTKLLQR
+25 EYEQNFTKLLQR

-63 GTIYANALHNFSKG
+63 GTIYANALHSFAKG

-97 FIFIRSFIFIFGLI
+97 FIYIRSFIFIFGLI
-111 HFDILKNEQLIN
+111 HFGILQNDQLIN
-123 FISENI
+123 FIKENI
-129 AKKNRNLIQI
+129 AKKNKNLLQI
-139 IIRSIFLLFRKNNE
+139 LVRSIFLLFRKNNQ
-153 YQFLIQSINIIYE
+153 YQFLLQSINVIYE
-166 SGIIDKSDIILNL
+166 SNIIDKTDIILNL
-179 LHTYANSDESYEINN
+179 LHTYANSDESYIIN

-206 IPLNN
+206 IPVNN
-211 NEKNNEDNNDIKMS
+211 SEKNNEDNNDINMK
-225 ESNEIKISDVDN
+225 ENIDN
-237 IFNELNNINYENII
+237 IFNELNSINYENII

-257 RKYLSKNNI
+257 RKYLSKNNV
-266 TFLDIYYE
+266 TFLDIYYQ

-316 PYQFITDNFPFVS
+316 PYQFISDNFPFAS
-329 MDLILYP
+329 MDLILYS

-342 LCYIVNYIINV
+342 LCYIVNFIVNV

-360 FKSINEENKEEENIY
+360 FKSVNEENKEENIY
-375 LKFVIELITNVNMI
+375 TKFIIELISNVTMI

-417 ILSQIQKLKLNN
+417 ILSQIQKLNLNLNN
-429 SNDTLNNAITYFI
+429 SNDTTNNAITYFI

-448 TSFIIKRDS
+448 ISFIIKKES
-457 LPSEIFFPEKDLTPI
+457 LPSEIYFPEKKLTPNE
-472 KNESLYNSSF
+472 NESLYNSSF
-482 YDEISTNVNKK
+482 YNEISTNVKEKK
-493 ENFNNFNKSLF
+493 HFNNFNKSLF
-504 EKDEQNEVL
+504 EKDEQNEAL
-513 YTFIYCILNPNNISN
+513 YTFIYCILNPNNVN
-528 NNALSKIYE
+528 NNDALSKIYE
-537 NIELYENAIRDIINN
+537 NIELYGDGIRDIINN
-552 FEKKNDN
+552 FEKKDN
-559 SILEND
+559 ASLEND

-621 YGFYE
+621 YGFYD

-646 QNLARSFSKVDETQR
+646 QNLARSFSKVDENQR

-680 QKEIICDKIMELFF
+680 QKDIICDKIMESFF
-694 KFYEISEKLGG
+694 KLYEISEKLGG
-705 KEYKFFIKNVIKD
+705 KEYKSFIKNVIKD
-718 EFAMFHSR
+718 EFVLFQSR
-726 YKLNEDWNEKI
+726 FKLNENWNEKI

>member
-1 MSKPLSIEDR
+1 MSKSLSIEDR

-25 EYNQNFTKLLQR
+25 EYEQNFTKLLQR

-63 GTIYANALHNFSKG
+63 GTIYANALHSFAKG

-97 FIFIRSFIFIFGLI
+97 FIYIRSFIFIFGLI
-111 HFDILKNEQLIN
+111 HFGILQNDQLIN
-123 FISENI
+123 FIKENI
-129 AKKNRNLIQI
+129 TKKNKNLLQI
-139 IIRSIFLLFRKNNE
+139 LVRSIFLLFRKNNQ
-153 YQFLIQSINIIYE
+153 YQFLLQSINVIYE
-166 SGIIDKSDIILNL
+166 SNIIDKTDIILNL
-179 LHTYANSDESYEINN
+179 LHTYANSDESYIIN

-206 IPLNN
+206 IPVNN
-211 NEKNNEDNNDIKMS
+211 TEKNNEDNNDINMK
-225 ESNEIKISDVDN
+225 ENIDN
-237 IFNELNNINYENII
+237 IFNELNSINYENII

-257 RKYLSKNNI
+257 RKYLSKNNV
-266 TFLDIYYE
+266 TFLDIYYQ

-316 PYQFITDNFPFVS
+316 PYQFISDNFPFAS
-329 MDLILYP
+329 MDLILYS

-342 LCYIVNYIINV
+342 LCYIVNFIVNV

-360 FKSINEENKEEENIY
+360 FKSVNEENKEENIY
-375 LKFVIELITNVNMI
+375 TKFIIELISNVTMI
-389 QNLSHFQLD
+389 ENLSHFQLD

-417 ILSQIQKLKLNN
+417 ILSQIQKLNLNLNN
-429 SNDTLNNAITYFI
+429 SNDTTNNAITYFI

-448 TSFIIKRDS
+448 ISFIIKKES
-457 LPSEIFFPEKDLTPI
+457 LPSEIYFPEKKLTPNE
-472 KNESLYNSSF
+472 NESLYNSSF
-482 YDEISTNVNKK
+482 YNEISTNVKEKK
-493 ENFNNFNKSLF
+493 HFNNFNKSLF
-504 EKDEQNEVL
+504 EKDEQNEAL
-513 YTFIYCILNPNNISN
+513 YTFIYCILNPNNVN
-528 NNALSKIYE
+528 NNDALSKIYE
-537 NIELYENAIRDIINN
+537 NIELYGDGIRDIINN
-552 FEKKNDN
+552 FEKKDN
-559 SILEND
+559 ALLEND

-621 YGFYE
+621 YGFYD

-646 QNLARSFSKVDETQR
+646 QNLARSFSKVDENQR

-680 QKEIICDKIMELFF
+680 QKDIICDKIMESFF
-694 KFYEISEKLGG
+694 KLYEISEKLGG
-705 KEYKFFIKNVIKD
+705 KEYKSFIKNVIKD
-718 EFAMFHSR
+718 EFVLFQSR
-726 YKLNEDWNEKI
+726 FKLNENWNEKI

>member
-1 MSKPLSIEDR
+1 MSKSLSIEDR

-25 EYNQNFTKLLQR
+25 EYEQNFTKLLQR

-63 GTIYANALHNFSKG
+63 GTIYANALHSFAKG

-97 FIFIRSFIFIFGLI
+97 FIYIRSFIFIFGLI
-111 HFDILKNEQLIN
+111 HFGILQNDQLIN
-123 FISENI
+123 FIKENI
-129 AKKNRNLIQI
+129 TKKNKNLLQI
-139 IIRSIFLLFRKNNE
+139 LVRSIFLLFRKNNQ
-153 YQFLIQSINIIYE
+153 YQFLLQSINVIYE
-166 SGIIDKSDIILNL
+166 SNIIDKTDIILNL
-179 LHTYANSDESYEINN
+179 LHTYANSDESYIIN

-206 IPLNN
+206 IPVNN
-211 NEKNNEDNNDIKMS
+211 SEKNNEDNNDINMK
-225 ESNEIKISDVDN
+225 ENIDN
-237 IFNELNNINYENII
+237 IFNELNSINYENII

-257 RKYLSKNNI
+257 RKYLSKNNV
-266 TFLDIYYE
+266 TFLDIYYQ

-316 PYQFITDNFPFVS
+316 PYQFISDNFPFAS
-329 MDLILYP
+329 MDLILYS

-342 LCYIVNYIINV
+342 LCYIVNFIVNV

-360 FKSINEENKEEENIY
+360 FKSVNEENKEENIY
-375 LKFVIELITNVNMI
+375 TKFIIELISNVTMI

-417 ILSQIQKLKLNN
+417 ILSQIQKLNLNLNN
-429 SNDTLNNAITYFI
+429 SNDTINNAITYFI

-448 TSFIIKRDS
+448 ISFIIKKES
-457 LPSEIFFPEKDLTPI
+457 LPSEIYFPEKKLTPNE
-472 KNESLYNSSF
+472 NESLYNSSF
-482 YDEISTNVNKK
+482 YNEISTNVKEKK
-493 ENFNNFNKSLF
+493 HFNNFNKSLF
-504 EKDEQNEVL
+504 EKDEQNEAL
-513 YTFIYCILNPNNISN
+513 YTFIYCLLNPNNVN
-528 NNALSKIYE
+528 NNDALSKIYE
-537 NIELYENAIRDIINN
+537 NIELYGDGIRDIINN
-552 FEKKNDN
+552 FEKKDN
-559 SILEND
+559 ASLEND

-621 YGFYE
+621 YGFYD

-646 QNLARSFSKVDETQR
+646 QNLARSFSKVDENQR

-680 QKEIICDKIMELFF
+680 QKDIICDKIMESFF
-694 KFYEISEKLGG
+694 KLYEISEKLGG
-705 KEYKFFIKNVIKD
+705 KEYKSFIKNVIKD
-718 EFAMFHSR
+718 EFVLFQSR
-726 YKLNEDWNEKI
+726 FKLNENWNEKI

>member
-1 MSKPLSIEDR
+1 MSKSLSIEDR

-25 EYNQNFTKLLQR
+25 EYEQNFTKLLQR

-63 GTIYANALHNFSKG
+63 GTIYANALHSFAKG

-97 FIFIRSFIFIFGLI
+97 FIYIRSFIFIFGLI
-111 HFDILKNEQLIN
+111 HFGILQNDQLIN
-123 FISENI
+123 FIKENI
-129 AKKNRNLIQI
+129 TKKNKNLLQI
-139 IIRSIFLLFRKNNE
+139 LVRSIFLLFRKNNQ
-153 YQFLIQSINIIYE
+153 YQFLLQSINVIYE
-166 SGIIDKSDIILNL
+166 SNIIDKTDIILNL
-179 LHTYANSDESYEINN
+179 LHTYANSDESYIIN

-206 IPLNN
+206 ISVNN
-211 NEKNNEDNNDIKMS
+211 SEKNNEDNNDINMK
-225 ESNEIKISDVDN
+225 ENIDN
-237 IFNELNNINYENII
+237 IFNELNSINYENII

-257 RKYLSKNNI
+257 RKYISKNNI
-266 TFLDIYYE
+266 TFLDIYYQ

-316 PYQFITDNFPFVS
+316 PYQFISDNFPFAS
-329 MDLILYP
+329 MDLILYS

-342 LCYIVNYIINV
+342 LCYIVNFIVNV

-360 FKSINEENKEEENIY
+360 FKSVNEENKEENIY
-375 LKFVIELITNVNMI
+375 TKFIIELISNVTMI
-389 QNLSHFQLD
+389 ENLSHFQLD

-417 ILSQIQKLKLNN
+417 ILSQIQKLNLNLNN
-429 SNDTLNNAITYFI
+429 SNDTTNNAITYFI

-448 TSFIIKRDS
+448 ISFIIKKES
-457 LPSEIFFPEKDLTPI
+457 LPSEIYFPEKKLTPNE
-472 KNESLYNSSF
+472 NESLYNSSF
-482 YDEISTNVNKK
+482 YNEISTNVKEKK
-493 ENFNNFNKSLF
+493 HFNNFNKSLF
-504 EKDEQNEVL
+504 EKDEQNEAL
-513 YTFIYCILNPNNISN
+513 YTFIYCILNPNNVN
-528 NNALSKIYE
+528 NNDALSKIYE
-537 NIELYENAIRDIINN
+537 NIELYGDGIRDIINN
-552 FEKKNDN
+552 FEKKDN
-559 SILEND
+559 ASLEND

-621 YGFYE
+621 YGFYD

-646 QNLARSFSKVDETQR
+646 QNLARSFSKVDENQR

-680 QKEIICDKIMELFF
+680 QKDIICDKIMESFF
-694 KFYEISEKLGG
+694 KLYEISEKLGG
-705 KEYKFFIKNVIKD
+705 KEYKSFIKNVIKD
-718 EFAMFHSR
+718 EFVLFQSR
-726 YKLNEDWNEKI
+726 FKLNENWNEKI

>member
-63 GTIYANALHNFSKG
+63 GTIYANALHNFAKG

-129 AKKNRNLIQI
+129 AKKNRNLLQI

-166 SGIIDKSDIILNL
+166 SGIIDKSDIILNI

-375 LKFVIELITNVNMI
+375 LKFVIELISNVNMI

-513 YTFIYCILNPNNISN
+513 YTFIYCILNPNNVNN

-559 SILEND
+559 SLLEND

-636 NMLTKFDDDF
+636 NILTKFDDDF

-680 QKEIICDKIMELFF
+680 QKDIICDKIMELFF

>member
-1 MSKPLSIEDR
+1 MSKSLSIEDR

-25 EYNQNFTKLLQR
+25 EYEQNFTKLLQR

-63 GTIYANALHNFSKG
+63 GTIYANALHSFAKE

-97 FIFIRSFIFIFGLI
+97 FIYIRSFIFIFGLI
-111 HFDILKNEQLIN
+111 HFGILRNDQLIN
-123 FISENI
+123 FIKENI
-129 AKKNRNLIQI
+129 TKKNKNLLQI
-139 IIRSIFLLFRKNNE
+139 LVRSIFLLFRKNNQ
-153 YQFLIQSINIIYE
+153 YQFLLQSINVIYE
-166 SGIIDKSDIILNL
+166 SNIIDKTDIILNL
-179 LHTYANSDESYEINN
+179 LHTYANSDESYIIN

-206 IPLNN
+206 IPVNN
-211 NEKNNEDNNDIKMS
+211 SEKNNEDNNDINMK
-225 ESNEIKISDVDN
+225 ENIDN
-237 IFNELNNINYENII
+237 IFNELNSINYENII

-257 RKYLSKNNI
+257 RKYLSKNNV
-266 TFLDIYYE
+266 TFLDIYYQ

-316 PYQFITDNFPFVS
+316 PYQFISDNFPFAS
-329 MDLILYP
+329 MDLILYS

-342 LCYIVNYIINV
+342 LCYIVNFIVNV
-353 LSQKNIF
+353 LSQKNAF
-360 FKSINEENKEEENIY
+360 FKSVNEENKEENIY
-375 LKFVIELITNVNMI
+375 TKFIIELISNVTMI
-389 QNLSHFQLD
+389 ENLSHFQLD

-417 ILSQIQKLKLNN
+417 ILSQIQKLNLNLNN
-429 SNDTLNNAITYFI
+429 SNDTTNNAITYFI

-448 TSFIIKRDS
+448 ISFIIKKES
-457 LPSEIFFPEKDLTPI
+457 LPSEIYFPEKKLTPNE
-472 KNESLYNSSF
+472 NESLYNSSF
-482 YDEISTNVNKK
+482 YNEISTNFKEKK
-493 ENFNNFNKSLF
+493 HFNNFNKSLF
-504 EKDEQNEVL
+504 EKDEQNEAL
-513 YTFIYCILNPNNISN
+513 YTFIYCILNPNNVN
-528 NNALSKIYE
+528 NNDALSKIYE
-537 NIELYENAIRDIINN
+537 NIELYGDGIRDIISN
-552 FEKKNDN
+552 FEKKDN
-559 SILEND
+559 ASLEND

-621 YGFYE
+621 YGFYD

-646 QNLARSFSKVDETQR
+646 QNLARSFSKVDENQR

-680 QKEIICDKIMELFF
+680 QKDIICDKIMESFF
-694 KFYEISEKLGG
+694 KLYEISEKLGG
-705 KEYKFFIKNVIKD
+705 KEYKSFIKNVIKD
-718 EFAMFHSR
+718 EFVLFQSR
-726 YKLNEDWNEKI
+726 FKLNENWNEKI

>member
-1 MSKPLSIEDR
+1 MSKSLSIEDR

-25 EYNQNFTKLLQR
+25 EYEQNFTKLLQR

-63 GTIYANALHNFSKG
+63 GTIYANALHSFAKG

-97 FIFIRSFIFIFGLI
+97 FIYIRSFIFIFGLI
-111 HFDILKNEQLIN
+111 HFGILQNDQLIN
-123 FISENI
+123 FIKENI
-129 AKKNRNLIQI
+129 TKKNKNLLQI
-139 IIRSIFLLFRKNNE
+139 LVRSIFLLFRKNNQ
-153 YQFLIQSINIIYE
+153 YQFLLQSINVIYE
-166 SGIIDKSDIILNL
+166 SNIIDKTDIILNL
-179 LHTYANSDESYEINN
+179 LHTYANSDESYIIN

-206 IPLNN
+206 IPVNN
-211 NEKNNEDNNDIKMS
+211 SEKNNEDNNDINMK
-225 ESNEIKISDVDN
+225 ENIDN
-237 IFNELNNINYENII
+237 IFNELNSINYENII

-257 RKYLSKNNI
+257 RKYLSKNNV
-266 TFLDIYYE
+266 TFLDIYYQ

-316 PYQFITDNFPFVS
+316 PYQFISDNFPFAS
-329 MDLILYP
+329 MDLILYS

-342 LCYIVNYIINV
+342 LCYIVNFIVNV

-360 FKSINEENKEEENIY
+360 FKSVNEENKEENIY
-375 LKFVIELITNVNMI
+375 TKFIIELISNVTMI

-417 ILSQIQKLKLNN
+417 ILSQIQKLNLNLNN
-429 SNDTLNNAITYFI
+429 SNDTINNAITYFI

-448 TSFIIKRDS
+448 ISFIIKKES
-457 LPSEIFFPEKDLTPI
+457 LPSEIYFPEKKLTPNE
-472 KNESLYNSSF
+472 NESLYNSSF
-482 YDEISTNVNKK
+482 YNEISTNVKEKK
-493 ENFNNFNKSLF
+493 HFNNFNKSLF
-504 EKDEQNEVL
+504 EKDEQNEAL
-513 YTFIYCILNPNNISN
+513 YTFIYCILNPNNVN
-528 NNALSKIYE
+528 NNDALSKIYE
-537 NIELYENAIRDIINN
+537 NIELYGDGIRDIINN
-552 FEKKNDN
+552 FEKKDN
-559 SILEND
+559 ASLEND

-621 YGFYE
+621 YGFYD

-646 QNLARSFSKVDETQR
+646 QNLARSFSKVDENQR

-680 QKEIICDKIMELFF
+680 QKDIICDKIMESFF
-694 KFYEISEKLGG
+694 KLYEISEKLGG
-705 KEYKFFIKNVIKD
+705 KEYKSFIKNVIKD
-718 EFAMFHSR
+718 EFVLFQSR
-726 YKLNEDWNEKI
+726 FKLNENWNEKI

>member
-1 MSKPLSIEDR
+1 MSKSLSIEDR

-25 EYNQNFTKLLQR
+25 EYEQNFTKLLQR

-63 GTIYANALHNFSKG
+63 GTIYANALHSFAKG

-97 FIFIRSFIFIFGLI
+97 FIYIRSFIFIFGLI
-111 HFDILKNEQLIN
+111 HFGILQNDQLIN
-123 FISENI
+123 FIKENI
-129 AKKNRNLIQI
+129 TKKNKNLLQI
-139 IIRSIFLLFRKNNE
+139 LVRSIFLLFRKNNQ
-153 YQFLIQSINIIYE
+153 YQFLLQSINVIYE
-166 SGIIDKSDIILNL
+166 SNIIDKSDIILNL
-179 LHTYANSDESYEINN
+179 LHSYANSDESYIIN

-206 IPLNN
+206 IPVNN
-211 NEKNNEDNNDIKMS
+211 SEKNNEDNNDINMK
-225 ESNEIKISDVDN
+225 ENIDN
-237 IFNELNNINYENII
+237 IFNELNSINYENII

-266 TFLDIYYE
+266 TFLDIYYQ

-316 PYQFITDNFPFVS
+316 PYQFISDNFPFAS
-329 MDLILYP
+329 MDLILYS

-342 LCYIVNYIINV
+342 LCYIVNFIVNV

-360 FKSINEENKEEENIY
+360 FKSVNEENKEENIY
-375 LKFVIELITNVNMI
+375 TKFIIELISNVTMI

-417 ILSQIQKLKLNN
+417 ILSQIQKLNLNLNN
-429 SNDTLNNAITYFI
+429 SNDTTNNAITYFI

-448 TSFIIKRDS
+448 ISFIIKKES
-457 LPSEIFFPEKDLTPI
+457 LPSEIYFPEKKLTPNE
-472 KNESLYNSSF
+472 NESLYNSSF
-482 YDEISTNVNKK
+482 YNEISTNVKEKK
-493 ENFNNFNKSLF
+493 HFNNFNKSLF
-504 EKDEQNEVL
+504 EKDEQNEAL
-513 YTFIYCILNPNNISN
+513 YTFIYCILNPNNVN
-528 NNALSKIYE
+528 NNDALSKIYE
-537 NIELYENAIRDIINN
+537 NIELYGDGIRDIINN
-552 FEKKNDN
+552 FEKKDN
-559 SILEND
+559 ASLEND

-621 YGFYE
+621 YGFYD

-646 QNLARSFSKVDETQR
+646 QNLARSFSKVDENQR

-680 QKEIICDKIMELFF
+680 QKDIICDKIMESFF
-694 KFYEISEKLGG
+694 KLYEISEKLGG
-705 KEYKFFIKNVIKD
+705 KEYKSFIKNVIKD
-718 EFAMFHSR
+718 EFVLFQSR
-726 YKLNEDWNEKI
+726 FKLNENWNEKI

>member
-1 MSKPLSIEDR
+1 MSKSLSIEDR

-25 EYNQNFTKLLQR
+25 EYEQNFTKLLQR

-63 GTIYANALHNFSKG
+63 GTIYANALHSFAKG

-97 FIFIRSFIFIFGLI
+97 FIYIRSFIFIFGLI
-111 HFDILKNEQLIN
+111 HFGILQNDQLIN
-123 FISENI
+123 FIKENI
-129 AKKNRNLIQI
+129 AKKNKNLLQI
-139 IIRSIFLLFRKNNE
+139 ILRSIFLLFRKNNK
-153 YQFLIQSINIIYE
+153 YQFLLQSINVIYE
-166 SGIIDKSDIILNL
+166 SNIIDKSDIILNL
-179 LHTYANSDESYEINN
+179 LHTYANSDESYIIN

-206 IPLNN
+206 IPVNN
-211 NEKNNEDNNDIKMS
+211 SEKNNEDNNDINMK
-225 ESNEIKISDVDN
+225 ENIDN
-237 IFNELNNINYENII
+237 IFNELNSINYENII

-257 RKYLSKNNI
+257 RKYLSKNNV
-266 TFLDIYYE
+266 TFLDIYYQ

-316 PYQFITDNFPFVS
+316 PYQFISDNFPFAS
-329 MDLILYP
+329 MDLILYS

-342 LCYIVNYIINV
+342 LCYIVNFIVNV

-360 FKSINEENKEEENIY
+360 FKSVNEENKEENIY
-375 LKFVIELITNVNMI
+375 TKFIIELISNVTMI

-417 ILSQIQKLKLNN
+417 ILSQIQKLNLNLNN
-429 SNDTLNNAITYFI
+429 SNDTTNNAITYFI

-448 TSFIIKRDS
+448 ISFIIKKES
-457 LPSEIFFPEKDLTPI
+457 LPSEIYFPEKKLTPNE
-472 KNESLYNSSF
+472 NESLYNSSF
-482 YDEISTNVNKK
+482 YNEISTNVKEKK
-493 ENFNNFNKSLF
+493 HFNNFNKSLF
-504 EKDEQNEVL
+504 EKDEQNEAL
-513 YTFIYCILNPNNISN
+513 YTFIYCILNPNNVN
-528 NNALSKIYE
+528 NNDALSKIYE
-537 NIELYENAIRDIINN
+537 NIELYGDGIRDIINN
-552 FEKKNDN
+552 FEKKDN
-559 SILEND
+559 ASLEND

-621 YGFYE
+621 YGFYD

-646 QNLARSFSKVDETQR
+646 QNLARSFSKVDENQR

-680 QKEIICDKIMELFF
+680 QKDIICDKIMESFF
-694 KFYEISEKLGG
+694 KLYEISEKLGG
-705 KEYKFFIKNVIKD
+705 KEYKSFIKNVIKD
-718 EFAMFHSR
+718 EFVLFQSR
-726 YKLNEDWNEKI
+726 FKLNENWNEKI

>member
-1 MSKPLSIEDR
+1 MSKSLSIEDR

-25 EYNQNFTKLLQR
+25 EYEQNFTKLLQR

-63 GTIYANALHNFSKG
+63 GTIYANALHSFAKG

-97 FIFIRSFIFIFGLI
+97 FIYIRSFIFIFGLI
-111 HFDILKNEQLIN
+111 HFGILQNDQLIN
-123 FISENI
+123 FIKENI
-129 AKKNRNLIQI
+129 TKKNKNLLQI
-139 IIRSIFLLFRKNNE
+139 LVRSIFLLFRKNNQ
-153 YQFLIQSINIIYE
+153 YQFLLQSINVIYE
-166 SGIIDKSDIILNL
+166 SNIIDKTDIILNL
-179 LHTYANSDESYEINN
+179 LHTYANSDESYIIN

-206 IPLNN
+206 IPVNN
-211 NEKNNEDNNDIKMS
+211 SEKNNEDNNDINMK
-225 ESNEIKISDVDN
+225 ENIDN
-237 IFNELNNINYENII
+237 IFNELNSINYENII

-257 RKYLSKNNI
+257 RKYLSKNNV
-266 TFLDIYYE
+266 TFLDIYYQ

-316 PYQFITDNFPFVS
+316 PYQFISDNFPFAS
-329 MDLILYP
+329 MDLILYS

-342 LCYIVNYIINV
+342 LCYIVNFIVNV

-360 FKSINEENKEEENIY
+360 FKSVNEENKEENIY
-375 LKFVIELITNVNMI
+375 TKFIIELISNVTMV

-417 ILSQIQKLKLNN
+417 ILSQIQKLNLNLNN
-429 SNDTLNNAITYFI
+429 SNDTTNNAITYFI

-448 TSFIIKRDS
+448 ISFIIKKES
-457 LPSEIFFPEKDLTPI
+457 LPSEIYFPEKKLTPNE
-472 KNESLYNSSF
+472 NESLYNSSF
-482 YDEISTNVNKK
+482 YNEISTNVKEKK
-493 ENFNNFNKSLF
+493 HFNNFNKSLF
-504 EKDEQNEVL
+504 EKDEQNEAL
-513 YTFIYCILNPNNISN
+513 YTFIYCILNPNNVN
-528 NNALSKIYE
+528 NNDALSKIYE
-537 NIELYENAIRDIINN
+537 NIELYGDGIRDIINN
-552 FEKKNDN
+552 FEKKDN
-559 SILEND
+559 ASLEND

-621 YGFYE
+621 YGFYD

-646 QNLARSFSKVDETQR
+646 QNLARSFSKVDENQR

-680 QKEIICDKIMELFF
+680 QKDIICDKIMESFF
-694 KFYEISEKLGG
+694 KLYEISEKLGG
-705 KEYKFFIKNVIKD
+705 KEYKSFIKNVIKD
-718 EFAMFHSR
+718 EFVLFQSR
-726 YKLNEDWNEKI
+726 FKLNENWNEKI